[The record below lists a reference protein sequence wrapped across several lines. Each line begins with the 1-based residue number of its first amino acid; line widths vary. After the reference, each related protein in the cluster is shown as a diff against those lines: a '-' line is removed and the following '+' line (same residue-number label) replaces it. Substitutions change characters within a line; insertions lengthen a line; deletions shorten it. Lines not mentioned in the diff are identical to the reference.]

1 MTENRIGVLEQ
12 RMDNLGETVNRVDSK
27 LDGIANTLSS
37 LARIEERQMNTN
49 EKIAL
54 AANQNADHELR
65 IRKLE
70 ELMPN
75 NADTRIATIEL
86 AMPGLI
92 ESRKWVIMGIL
103 AGLGMM
109 GAGILKLVVI

>member
-12 RMDNLGETVNRVDSK
+12 RMDNLGETVNRVDTK

-49 EKIAL
+49 EKIAQ

-70 ELMPN
+70 DAMPN
-75 NADTRIATIEL
+75 NADGRMTTIEM

-103 AGLGMM
+103 AGLAMIGT
-109 GAGILKLVVI
+109 GILKLVLI